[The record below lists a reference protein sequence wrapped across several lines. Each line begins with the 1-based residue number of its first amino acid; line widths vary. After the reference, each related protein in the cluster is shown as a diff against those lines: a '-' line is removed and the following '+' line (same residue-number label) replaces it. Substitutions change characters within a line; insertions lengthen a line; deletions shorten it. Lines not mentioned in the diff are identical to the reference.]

1 MKEDDVDLQR
11 TVIDELDWEPSVNAA
26 NIGVTVAGSVVTLS
40 GYVPTYAEKRAA
52 EKVAMRVAG
61 VRGVADEI
69 DVRLPSRYE
78 RTDAELAKAALNAL
92 RWNVFLPDENVKV
105 KVEDGWITLEG
116 KVEWK
121 YQHDRAEQAVRTLKG
136 VVGVV
141 NLLEIEPRTSP
152 QGIKEKIRKALERI
166 VVEDAE
172 HIQVTTEGGKV
183 TLQGTVRTWM
193 ERDEA
198 ETAAWSAPGVS
209 EVRNLIDVR
218 KLVYA

>member
-26 NIGVTVAGSVVTLS
+26 GIGVTVTGSVVTLS

-52 EKVAMRVAG
+52 ERAVLRVAG
-61 VRGVADEI
+61 VHGVADEI
-69 DVRLPSRYE
+69 EVRLPSMFE
-78 RTDAELAKAALNAL
+78 RTDAELAKAALDAL
-92 RWNVFLPDENVKV
+92 HWNVYLPEEKIKV

-121 YQHDRAEQAVRTLKG
+121 YQRDRAEQAVRTLKG
-136 VVGVV
+136 VLGVV
-141 NLLEIEPRTSP
+141 TLLEIEPRTSP
-152 QGIKEKIRKALERI
+152 LGVKEKILKALQRI
-166 VVEDAE
+166 AAEDAE
-172 HIQVTTEGGKV
+172 HIQVVAEGGKV
-183 TLQGTVRTWM
+183 TLRGTVRTWM

-198 ETAAWSAPGVS
+198 ETAAWSAPGVT
-209 EVRNLIDVR
+209 EVHNLVDVR